1 MGNKVRSVV
10 CAPIVLDGNVLG
22 VVEAVNKQH
31 KGKSPKDL
39 SSLQAFSANDMLLLS
54 FIATNMALV
63 LKQSGLSQS
72 LTSLN
77 GGVSVSAE
85 SLSKKLQK
93 LEGDHSLQRL
103 IEFAYN
109 KLDAERV
116 SIFTYSASSKSLVC
130 TVSQDIKGFTIPSD
144 KGFAGLSFSAMRV
157 INVPDT
163 TSDQRHNKDVDNYV
177 GFHTRNLLCAP
188 IISQEGIPLGVIQAV
203 NKKSGRNFSFVDEEQ
218 IDEVC
223 KMMVAIL
230 REKADENKSQSASC
244 LPTSSSFTTLELAR
258 SVGSITLSANLGEL
272 VLEVERTLE
281 VLLGF
286 DYVGVYIVD
295 GDRMFRMPPVQS
307 VLERSPSNDSAD
319 EAALD
324 QWTLAELPLQL
335 KQALQFNA
343 VVEYKFNALDGNVLL
358 PNVSLTC
365 GYVLPVQGKAYPF
378 QPGACVL
385 IVGNS
390 RREMT
395 MTDSIKESLN
405 IVVEYFGKTLNAIS
419 DKYFAEEQSKTLR
432 QQLHMLQNAV
442 AAVEDYVVLLAED
455 GSLITS
461 NKNLEELVG
470 LQSNEQGEKVK
481 GIIRD
486 GTNYKDW
493 LTAANSP
500 QLIRDIKNALTTGES
515 KDARSVR
522 FSSAVYTDGINVDY
536 RVAVVNNPTASPSF
550 SSEQIHSPSYSPA
563 GSVSESVEQYT
574 KIVMVSIHVN
584 SRNTITIEQA
594 VSTAHSKKS
603 DIEEFASATSGV
615 DVASQILASI
625 SANFNLDPE
634 VEASLKQTMS
644 QLSYASRRMSITNSA
659 HSAIS
664 LALHAINY
672 PLVNPSVELPA
683 NIFEWEFNVLP
694 IKDSIVLC
702 NIIGKFFDTLFA
714 IDEMNIDP
722 STLARY
728 IVEVGKHYH
737 DRPFHN
743 LQHSTCVTHF
753 TFMLINATAA
763 PENLSQYQVFAILL
777 SAVVHDVDHPGN
789 TNLFEVNSGSDLAI
803 RYNDHAVLENHHV
816 STAFR
821 LMKKPNLNVLGRIPK
836 NIASDIR
843 KTVISCV
850 MATDMAVHF
859 ELIDETKKRAREGW
873 NFSEAKDQALL
884 GKILLHAADLSNPVR
899 PFHMTRQWAERIS
912 VEFNDQVA
920 REQALGMPFLGFMF
934 TPDEKSLCKNE
945 TTFANFVVAPMWRA
959 LSTLYPNLVFLVEQL
974 DSNLSTWKG
983 TLEKI
988 LAEEEAA
995 AARAAALGES

>member
-1 MGNKVRSVV
+1 MR
-10 CAPIVLDGNVLG
+10 IV
-22 VVEAVNKQH
+22 
-31 KGKSPKDL
+31 
-39 SSLQAFSANDMLLLS
+39 
-54 FIATNMALV
+54 
-63 LKQSGLSQS
+63 
-72 LTSLN
+72 
-77 GGVSVSAE
+77 
-85 SLSKKLQK
+85 
-93 LEGDHSLQRL
+93 
-103 IEFAYN
+103 
-109 KLDAERV
+109 
-116 SIFTYSASSKSLVC
+116 
-130 TVSQDIKGFTIPSD
+130 
-144 KGFAGLSFSAMRV
+144 
-157 INVPDT
+157 NVPDT
-163 TSDQRHNKDVDNYV
+163 ASDQRHNKDVDNHI

-188 IISQEGIPLGVIQAV
+188 IVTQEGYPVGVIQAV
-203 NKKSGRNFSFVDEEQ
+203 NKKSGRNFTYVDEEQ

-223 KMMVAIL
+223 KMMVSML
-230 REKADENKSQSASC
+230 KEKVDEKKSQGGAS
-244 LPTSSSFTTLELAR
+244 PSGASFTSVDLAR
-258 SVGSITLSANLGEL
+258 SVGSMTLSANLGEI
-272 VLEVERTLE
+272 VMQVEQALEVI
-281 VLLGF
+281 LGF

-324 QWTLAELPLQL
+324 QWTLGELPLQL

-343 VVEYKFNALDGNVLL
+343 VVEYKFNALDGNALL
-358 PNVSLTC
+358 PSVNLTSAF
-365 GYVLPVQGKAYPF
+365 VLPVSGKAYPF

-385 IVGNS
+385 IAGS
-390 RREMT
+390 TMREVS
-395 MTDSIKESLN
+395 MTDSMKESLN
-405 IVVEYFGKTLNAIS
+405 IVVEFFGKALNAIS
-419 DKYFAEEQSKTLR
+419 DRYYAEEYTKSVR
-432 QQLHMLQNAV
+432 SQLHMLQNAV
-442 AAVEDYVVLLAED
+442 AAVEDYVMLLAED

-461 NKNLEELVG
+461 NRNLEELVG
-470 LQSNEQGEKVK
+470 LQANEQGDKVK
-481 GIIRD
+481 GMIKD
-486 GTNYKDW
+486 GSNYKDW
-493 LTAANSP
+493 LTAAHSP

-515 KDARSVR
+515 KDARAVR
-522 FSSAVYTDGINVDY
+522 FSSGVYPDGINVDY
-536 RVAVVNNPTASPSF
+536 RVAVVNNPTTPPSF
-550 SSEQIHSPSYSPA
+550 SSDPLHSRSHSPA
-563 GSVSESVEQYT
+563 GSVTESVEQYG
-574 KIVMVSIHVN
+574 KIVMVSVHVN

-603 DIEEFASATSGV
+603 DIEDFASATTGV

-672 PLVNPSVELPA
+672 PLVNPAVELPP

-714 IDEMNIDP
+714 VDEMNIDS

-836 NIASDIR
+836 NIAADIR
-843 KTVISCV
+843 KTVIACV

-859 ELIDETKKRAREGW
+859 ELIDETKRRAREGW

-974 DSNLSTWKG
+974 DSNLGTWKA

-995 AARAAALGES
+995 AARAEALQES